1 MEEAN
6 WCRLILEWYAAVDK
20 AGIDV
25 STRLK
30 YLMNMRQYLL
40 NKEDFGTFPPPGQCV
55 LGLPLAQF
63 EGLLTDND
71 RRWQL
76 YKLTFLN
83 TRSTAGA
90 SAVSIQNFVVK
101 SPGKLMCMQYGSII

>member
-1 MEEAN
+1 MIKNGDMEEAN
-6 WCRLILEWYAAVDK
+6 WCRLIREWYAAVDK

-40 NKEDFGTFPPPGQCV
+40 NKENFGTFPPPGQCV

-63 EGLLTDND
+63 EGLLTDTD
-71 RRWQL
+71 RRLQL
-76 YKLTFLN
+76 YKLTFKHTFN
-83 TRSTAGA
+83 SRSI
-90 SAVSIQNFVVK
+90 SSLDSEFFCQI
-101 SPGKLMCMQYGSII
+101 SR